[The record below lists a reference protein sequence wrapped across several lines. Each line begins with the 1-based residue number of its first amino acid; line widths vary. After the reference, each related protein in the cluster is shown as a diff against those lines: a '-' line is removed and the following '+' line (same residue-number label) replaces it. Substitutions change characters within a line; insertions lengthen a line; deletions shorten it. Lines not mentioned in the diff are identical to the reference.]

1 MKKALAAALILLLTG
16 CSIYTSEFQCRPGKG
31 VGCAPVGEVLDMIV
45 ESEEGEDQFIKD
57 SSTSRRSTS
66 RQSTNRT
73 AISKAKPIQRTRSQ
87 QGSPRTKQ
95 QRKVKSHKK
104 KPQNKTL
111 YLTKDETGQLVLQ
124 PEK

>member
-45 ESEEGEDQFIKD
+45 ESEEGEDQFIND
-57 SSTSRRSTS
+57 SSTRR
-66 RQSTNRT
+66 RSTNRT
-73 AISKAKPIQRTRSQ
+73 AIRKAKPIQRTRSQ

-95 QRKVKSHKK
+95 QRKVKSHNQ

-111 YLTKDETGQLVLQ
+111 SLIKDETGRLVLQ